1 MPFQITDQLDL
12 AAAGLVADVPANNT
26 NVSAWSDVLDMRA
39 KDDSIQ
45 GVYAFEAGFTFDTT
59 FANVT
64 SISDVVALT
73 QWTPSGSSFLNIAYV
88 LKDDANKGRVFV
100 RNLSTNA
107 TVEITN
113 GDLSATFTIDDKYP
127 PQIFVFNEL
136 LIVNPATGT
145 PQFTSAGIDTAGT
158 LQDLPNWLTYG
169 AVGSTYPAIARI
181 IKPFG
186 NRLVAMSFVDDKDSA
201 TAADDDFQAID
212 FAWSSN
218 ITGVASLGVL
228 FTAAEVT
235 ANGDVNGTC
244 TITEHTDRTTCEG
257 AMPEA
262 GVWAP
267 TPTISITDFK
277 PNLGAAWQASTTNT
291 AGDARLADT
300 PGRILD
306 GEILGEF
313 FIAYK
318 SDAVVRVREI
328 GEPLV
333 LGFESIFEDDGIYS
347 TRCIANIGN
356 SQHIVM
362 GNYGM
367 YIHNGQ
373 SEKVDIAKG
382 KFQEALFDSVR
393 PADKERTFI
402 FRQTRDKEVWF
413 CFKDNTVAN
422 TNLGCNRAF
431 VYDYESQKVH
441 KRSLPD
447 VTDIYETE
455 VNGEL
460 RVFAASPESTS
471 VLELKVDKYVADGFV
486 TIQDKDMGDPSSVKH
501 VIAMYVAT
509 EDDVIVSLEGTLHIA
524 DPKTYPLKQDFKPLI
539 DYKLNIRERG
549 RYFNLRIDMSGTKNP
564 KLTTLAF
571 KVRTTGKR

>member
-1 MPFQITDQLDL
+1 MPFNTTDQIDL

-59 FANVT
+59 FADVT
-64 SISDVVALT
+64 SDSDVVALT

-88 LKDDANKGRVFV
+88 LKDDVNKGRVFV

-113 GDLSATFTIDDKYP
+113 GDLSATFTIDDRYP

-145 PQFTSAGIDTAGT
+145 PQYTSAGISTAGT
-158 LQDLPNWLTYG
+158 LQELPGWLRYSVVFATQADIDAG
-169 AVGSTYPAIARI
+169 DVNDIDGNLITTLTQIFSNGNPAIARV

-186 NRLVAMSFVDDKDSA
+186 NRLVAMSFVDDFGTA
-201 TAADDDFQAID
+201 TAADDIFQAID

-218 ITGVASLGVL
+218 ITVPGSIDSAQ
-228 FTAAEVT
+228 
-235 ANGDVNGTC
+235 
-244 TITEHTDRTTCEG
+244 
-257 AMPEA
+257 
-262 GVWAP
+262 WA
-267 TPTISITDFK
+267 
-277 PNLGAAWQASTTNT
+277 ASTTNT

-549 RYFNLRIDMSGTKNP
+549 RYFNLRIDMSGAINP

>member
-1 MPFQITDQLDL
+1 MPFNTTDQIDL

-64 SISDVVALT
+64 SDSDVVALT
-73 QWTPSGSSFLNIAYV
+73 QWTPPGSSFLNIAYV

-113 GDLSATFTIDDKYP
+113 GDLSATFTIDDRYP

-145 PQFTSAGIDTAGT
+145 PQYTSAGISTAGT
-158 LQDLPNWLTYG
+158 LQELPGWLTYG

-201 TAADDDFQAID
+201 TTADDIFQAID

-218 ITGVASLGVL
+218 ITVPGSIDSAQ
-228 FTAAEVT
+228 
-235 ANGDVNGTC
+235 
-244 TITEHTDRTTCEG
+244 
-257 AMPEA
+257 
-262 GVWAP
+262 W
-267 TPTISITDFK
+267 SITDFK
-277 PNLGAAWQASTTNT
+277 PNLAASTTNT

-486 TIQDKDMGDPSSVKH
+486 TIQDKDMGDPSSVKQ

-549 RYFNLRIDMSGTKNP
+549 RYFNLRIDMSGAINP

-571 KVRTTGKR
+571 KVRTKGKR